1 MNLNEYVDMMFA
13 GDTSAY
19 AGRIK
24 IKDFFVNIQ
33 CEIKESQ
40 NKMPVLVNNFS
51 INKTNVALAAT
62 YVVDMSKDKKDKII
76 LDIEALASFMFF
88 GVEKVAKANVLTE
101 E

>member
-1 MNLNEYVDMMFA
+1 MDLDKYVDMMFA
-13 GDTSAY
+13 GNTSAY
-19 AGRIK
+19 AGIVK
-24 IKDFFVNIQ
+24 IKDFNVNLQ
-33 CEIKESQ
+33 CELKESQ
-40 NKMPVLVNNFS
+40 NKIPVLVNNFS

-88 GVEKVAKANVLTE
+88 GVEKVAKANVPTE